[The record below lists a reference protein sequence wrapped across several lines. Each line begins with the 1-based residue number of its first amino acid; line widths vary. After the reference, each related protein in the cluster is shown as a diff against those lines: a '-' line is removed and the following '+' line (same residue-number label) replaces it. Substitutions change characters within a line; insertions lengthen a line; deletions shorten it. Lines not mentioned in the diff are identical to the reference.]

1 MSELFSFKGKE
12 ICVKLFI
19 VGNSFITQG
28 WFKVS
33 FHRRLNSWWKWKC
46 SSLSHVR
53 LFSTLWTLACQ
64 APLTMGF
71 SRQEYWSGLPCPPPG
86 GLPDSGIEPH
96 LFCISRRFFTTSAPW
111 EARKAT
117 DFSVTNSFF
126 LLCPLSQD
134 SFFPQENNPINS
146 PFSKIYNQ

>member
-1 MSELFSFKGKE
+1 MSELFSLKGKA

-71 SRQEYWSGLPCPPPG
+71 SQQEYWSGLPCPPPG
-86 GLPDSGIEPH
+86 AFLTQGSNRISSASAGGSLPLVPPEKPEKPQTSQWQTLSSFSA
-96 LFCISRRFFTTSAPW
+96 LFLKIV
-111 EARKAT
+111 
-117 DFSVTNSFF
+117 FSPKKTI
-126 LLCPLSQD
+126 Q
-134 SFFPQENNPINS
+134 
-146 PFSKIYNQ
+146 